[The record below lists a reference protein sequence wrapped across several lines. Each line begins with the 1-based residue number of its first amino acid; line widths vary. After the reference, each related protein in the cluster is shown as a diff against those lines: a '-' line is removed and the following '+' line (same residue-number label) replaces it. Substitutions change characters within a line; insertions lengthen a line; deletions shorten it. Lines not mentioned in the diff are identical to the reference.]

1 MRTKHE
7 RYHGVIFMEHRLGK
21 GGIKNWSKINLI
33 RIFVLKLRQK
43 RIKLK
48 LQCKIGK
55 KIQNLNKNL
64 VKI

>member
-1 MRTKHE
+1 MSATTGLFLWNIGWGR
-7 RYHGVIFMEHRLGK
+7 
-21 GGIKNWSKINLI
+21 GGIKNWSNIKLI

-43 RIKLK
+43 EIKLK